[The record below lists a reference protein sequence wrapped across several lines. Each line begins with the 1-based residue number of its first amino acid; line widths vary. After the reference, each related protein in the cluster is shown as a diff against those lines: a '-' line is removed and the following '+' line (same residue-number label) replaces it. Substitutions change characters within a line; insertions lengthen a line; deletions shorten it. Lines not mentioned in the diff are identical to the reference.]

1 MGTFHAVGSLS
12 FMKPITNAILGA
24 AIAGFLGFSA
34 AMAGLPSELP
44 PSTLHN
50 DAQAAPGALLV
61 PTGQPGTQA
70 DQVVRQLM
78 ARELAESSRS
88 GETPIVLVAS
98 ARLGA
103 ARESARECGSAGC
116 STVSFRFTH
125 GTWAKIMDTVGGPIR
140 LTAMCHRG
148 MSDLVVQP
156 TSRPVWDRQ
165 QYADISILPCSG

>member
-1 MGTFHAVGSLS
+1 
-12 FMKPITNAILGA
+12 MKPITNAILGA

-88 GETPIVLVAS
+88 GETPIVLLAS

-103 ARESARECGSAGC
+103 ARDGDVLFVQLQSARECGSAGC

-140 LTAMCHRG
+140 VTAMCHRG

-165 QYADISILPCSG
+165 QYADISILPRSG